1 MIIFK
6 IYLSL
11 IIFIFFL
18 YADENIVLLNDLK
31 DNNGWIL
38 IDNRLDSIR
47 VYEKNI
53 NNMQLKALRVEKV
66 IDFNYEHILNTV
78 IDIGNYSKALEN
90 SDLTSFI
97 VGQKDNFIYAY
108 NHVSIPFPFIDD
120 RHYFFKIKK
129 ISEYEIN
136 WTLVPELEANSIHK
150 FNRIIDKKSGSV
162 YMDYGAGVWKVKPLT
177 KELSN
182 VSYSLYIDSGG
193 LITDYL
199 NDLFAS
205 QSIINL
211 YKGVLSSSKKK
222 AK

>member
-78 IDIGNYSKALEN
+78 IDIGNYSKTLEN